1 MYRVSSHDQS
11 YKHGVLSVFPQG
23 KDSKLT
29 LYEARNNAETTLKQS
44 LSLNSKYI
52 ILEDADNFPDTGL
65 IKITFE
71 GKGETE
77 IIHYNRKIGNQ
88 LHSLHRAFN
97 GFKQNNWPA
106 GSKVSCPVM
115 ADHHNGLK
123 DAIIKIQKTLGL
135 AKNPDPE
142 TINSYLKKLENKWLS
157 PKVAFKAY
165 PTSGPGPLTVRF
177 QNFSTGNGTK
187 FLWDFGDGQTSIEK
201 SPTHTF
207 ETEGKFK
214 IKLNL
219 ISASN
224 SHGVAEKP
232 NYIEVNNS
240 ISPSYFYAYPKYG
253 TVDTEFTLVDQS
265 QGEILER
272 HWFFTDGQDE
282 TIDNP
287 DIHIITHRF
296 KVPGLYT
303 PQLMIRMK
311 NKIIR
316 TVKILEGINVT
327 S

>member
-1 MYRVSSHDQS
+1 
-11 YKHGVLSVFPQG
+11 
-23 KDSKLT
+23 
-29 LYEARNNAETTLKQS
+29 
-44 LSLNSKYI
+44 
-52 ILEDADNFPDTGL
+52 
-65 IKITFE
+65 
-71 GKGETE
+71 
-77 IIHYNRKIGNQ
+77 
-88 LHSLHRAFN
+88 
-97 GFKQNNWPA
+97 
-106 GSKVSCPVM
+106 
-115 ADHHNGLK
+115 
-123 DAIIKIQKTLGL
+123 
-135 AKNPDPE
+135 
-142 TINSYLKKLENKWLS
+142 
-157 PKVAFKAY
+157 
-165 PTSGPGPLTVRF
+165 
-177 QNFSTGNGTK
+177 
-187 FLWDFGDGQTSIEK
+187 
-201 SPTHTF
+201 
-207 ETEGKFK
+207 
-214 IKLNL
+214 L